1 MNEMFFQVIALVGAI
16 VILGAYAALQSRKL
30 QSESAAYQALNAL
43 GGALLCA
50 TAIAEKQYGFI
61 LLEGAWA
68 VLSLW
73 GLTRVLRATR

>member
-1 MNEMFFQVIALVGAI
+1 MFFQLISLLGAV

-30 QSESAAYQALNAL
+30 ESETAAYQALNAL

-50 TAIAEKQYGFI
+50 TAVAERQYGFI

-73 GLTRVLRATR
+73 GLARVLRATR